1 MAQAEGI
8 ADRIAFSFDDDRSG
22 DRTATLSALNSL
34 IRNKQIR
41 MSIFTGALNVTVAG
55 PILNRLGILGF
66 SAIDSNTRLNAL
78 GANIFGYGYS
88 NELASTQM
96 ADYACSK
103 LQAKKAA
110 IVGANDEWSEVMTDS
125 FEHAFSACGGK
136 ITSHDT
142 VNLDDTDLRSLTA
155 KISRS
160 GPDVVYFPLYRASL
174 IAFVKQI
181 RQSGFTGALL
191 SADGF
196 SEVEARIL
204 GPIAEGIVITSAYL
218 ENEPFERRY
227 LSQFKLTHVDYNL
240 AHVAL
245 GHEIAKFLNATAEW
259 LEARNLQPTTN
270 NLREAVSSITIE
282 DMLGTVSFGGKHIIE
297 RQQVLT
303 EVRNGALKPIGR

>member
-1 MAQAEGI
+1 
-8 ADRIAFSFDDDRSG
+8 
-22 DRTATLSALNSL
+22 
-34 IRNKQIR
+34 
-41 MSIFTGALNVTVAG
+41 
-55 PILNRLGILGF
+55 
-66 SAIDSNTRLNAL
+66 
-78 GANIFGYGYS
+78 
-88 NELASTQM
+88 
-96 ADYACSK
+96 
-103 LQAKKAA
+103 
-110 IVGANDEWSEVMTDS
+110 
-125 FEHAFSACGGK
+125 
-136 ITSHDT
+136 
-142 VNLDDTDLRSLTA
+142 
-155 KISRS
+155 
-160 GPDVVYFPLYRASL
+160 VVYFPLYRASL